1 MSSTTEFGGVTSIRS
16 LPGAIAGFFRWW
28 GRELAACVP
37 LWLRS
42 ALRRRSGTLI
52 VILESGE
59 AILRFRKPGGMTD
72 IGRVP
77 FDPLAPAAA
86 RGAITGLVSKF
97 RRRAGHIVLV
107 LSDDQILRRTIEL
120 PLAAREN
127 LREVVSFEMD
137 RYTPFAAEDVM
148 FDVRPLSADTEAQ
161 TLSVD
166 LAAAPRAAV
175 ATLEAVVEAWGLVA
189 DTVCFADERD
199 ADTPEAG
206 FVFRRPEVRRGGFM
220 GRLAAVLWVCAGL
233 LAAILV
239 ILPMQRQ
246 QATLARYE
254 ALLDARRTEAAAVEV
269 LRRRVAETAGISDLL
284 VQRKASHPAAVA
296 LLNEITRLLPD
307 DTWLL
312 QIRVFDDQLTMA
324 GYSGAA
330 SALIPILEASELF
343 AEVRFEAPVT
353 LDGRIGLER
362 FNLSAEIALDP
373 EGGT

>member
-16 LPGAIAGFFRWW
+16 LPAAVGGFFQWW

-37 LWLRS
+37 SGLRS
-42 ALRRRSGTLI
+42 VLRRRSGTLI
-52 VILESGE
+52 VALEAGE
-59 AILRFRKPGGMTD
+59 AVLRFRKPGAMTEL
-72 IGRVP
+72 GRVAY
-77 FDPLAPAAA
+77 DPGAPDAV
-86 RGAITGLVSKF
+86 RGAVTSLVSKF
-97 RRRAGHIVLV
+97 RRRAGQTVLV
-107 LSDDQILRRTIEL
+107 LSDDQVLRRTVEL

-148 FDVRPLSADTEAQ
+148 FDLRPLSVDAEAQ
-161 TLSVD
+161 TISVD
-166 LAAAPRAAV
+166 LAAVPRAAV
-175 ATLEAVVEAWGLVA
+175 AAVEAAVEAWGLSA
-189 DTVCFADERD
+189 DTICLADDREGE
-199 ADTPEAG
+199 TPEAG
-206 FVFRRPEVRRGGFM
+206 FVFRRPEVRRGGFSS
-220 GRLAAVLWVCAGL
+220 RLAVMLWICAGV
-233 LAAILV
+233 LAAALV
-239 ILPMQRQ
+239 AIPMQRQ

-254 ALLDARRTEAAAVEV
+254 AQLDARRIEATAVEI

-296 LLNEITRLLPD
+296 LVNEITRLLPD

-324 GYSGAA
+324 GYSAAA
-330 SALIPILEASELF
+330 SALIPVLEASELF

-362 FNLSAEIALDP
+362 FNLSAEIDIDP